1 MTSRQPLQ
9 EEVPTHKER
18 CAKLKHLWRNCVQK
32 FYYQICPR
40 LNPEVDATWTFLVQ
54 QSSPL
59 PPHLSF
65 WDLWQLQWLYY
76 VTVHLCNTFKWSTSA
91 AKSKRNQEGRRVD
104 RKSTVNKYTSFVVSS
119 GGPRVGGWTLLWT
132 RGLIKKGNNSTTT
145 SSTSCV
151 PWCGDG
157 WFEDCPRVDH
167 NKRASHKIVL
177 GRHRVLL
184 VVP

>member
-9 EEVPTHKER
+9 EGKVPTHKER

-54 QSSPL
+54 QSSPM

-65 WDLWQLQWLYY
+65 WDPWQLQWLYY
-76 VTVHLCNTFKWSTSA
+76 VMVHLCNTFKWSTSE
-91 AKSKRNQEGRRVD
+91 AKSKRNQEGRVD

-132 RGLIKKGNNSTTT
+132 RGLIKKGNNSTTST
-145 SSTSCV
+145 SPSCV
-151 PWCGDG
+151 PWWCGG
-157 WFEDCPRVDH
+157 RFEWTSSGP
-167 NKRASHKIVL
+167 
-177 GRHRVLL
+177 
-184 VVP
+184 